1 MYDVKK
7 LRDIKD
13 SDDFLKYCF
22 SVFTKQGGAA
32 LWGFVCSLGRI
43 ETLSPFGV
51 SAAAAIFP
59 QYIPA
64 AVLGSAVGYL
74 FLWGFS
80 VIALRY
86 MAAAAIAGII
96 SYLLK
101 KSLKPQYFRHFS
113 ALASFFAIVSTGLVM
128 SISITLSLEEIAM
141 FFAEGAISGAGAY
154 FLNKGININPLK
166 KCASRLSG
174 GETASVL
181 VIFSV
186 ILLSLKNFDISSF
199 SPAVTAGVYAVLVT
213 ACYGGEKYGSLTGIC
228 AGAVLG
234 FSSDASFIT
243 AGTALGGLLSGI
255 FGRNNRFFTS
265 VIFIITVGVWA
276 FSPSDPLSALG
287 VLYSSGAAAALFLV
301 TPKRLTNFYKEIFSL
316 SDDGVFLS
324 GQRRV
329 LKMRLYSAADSMN
342 SVSNSVKALAGIYRK
357 RTTPKKEQINI
368 NVCNKICRK
377 CGRYQ
382 SCWQENRSLTLSY
395 FERIGDA
402 LKNSDSL
409 TEKDIP
415 YKFFNVCLEPEKI
428 INGIASETAKYK
440 AAMRETVKTGE
451 TVNIVSDQF
460 SSVWGLL
467 NDFSEAMEISE
478 EYVPELSEL
487 VRTVLENDFALN
499 ITSAGV
505 FKNSEKKLY
514 CEITLRGKEKYDFD
528 SIGDALCKILDKPF
542 EKPVIRQLSGE
553 VISFNICEK
562 TKYKINCGG
571 YQINS
576 GDGKWCGDTFDSF
589 FDGKGNFIM
598 ILSDGMGTGQKA
610 AADSVLCCSL
620 SATLLKG
627 GFPPDSII
635 NVINSAMLVRSG
647 EESLATM
654 DIAKIN
660 LYNGLVEFYKAG
672 ASFSLVMKH
681 FKLLKAEKP
690 SLPLGILRNVSFEKM
705 NITIRDGDT
714 VVMMSDGVT
723 EKAASMWREILRN
736 AESYQGKELADKLAK
751 TAVLNTDKDNCDDI
765 TVLTGTLSLNI

>member
-13 SDDFLKYCF
+13 SDEFLKYCL

-43 ETLSPFGV
+43 RTLSPFGV
-51 SAAAAIFP
+51 SASAAIFP

-80 VIALRY
+80 VSALRY
-86 MAAAAIAGII
+86 MAAAAIGGII

-113 ALASFFAIVSTGLVM
+113 ALASFFALVSTGLVM
-128 SISITLSLEEIAM
+128 SVSITLSLEEIAM
-141 FFAEGAISGAGAY
+141 FFAEGAVSGAAAY

-166 KCASRLSG
+166 NCASRLSG
-174 GETASVL
+174 SETASVL

-186 ILLSLKNFDISSF
+186 VLLSLKNFDIASF

-213 ACYGGEKYGSLTGIC
+213 ACYGGEKYGSLAGIC

-234 FSSDASFIT
+234 FSSEASFIT

-255 FGRNNRFFTS
+255 FGRNNRFFAS
-265 VIFIITVGVWA
+265 VIFILTLSVWA
-276 FSPSDPLSALG
+276 FSPSDPAEALG
-287 VLYSSGAAAALFLV
+287 VLYSSGAAAVLFLAS
-301 TPKRLTNFYKEIFSL
+301 PKSLASFYKEIFSL

-324 GQRRV
+324 GQRKV

-342 SVSNSVKALAGIYRK
+342 SVSNTVKALAGIYRK
-357 RTTPKKEQINI
+357 RTAPKKEQITI
-368 NVCNKICRK
+368 NVCNKVCRK
-377 CGRYQ
+377 CSRYE
-382 SCWQENRSLTLSY
+382 SCWQENGSLTLSY
-395 FERIGDA
+395 FERISDA
-402 LKNSDSL
+402 LKNSESL

-415 YKFFNVCLEPEKI
+415 YKFFGECLEPEKV
-428 INGIASETAKYK
+428 INAVSSETAKYK

-467 NDFSEAMEISE
+467 NDFSRSMETAE

-487 VRTVLENDFALN
+487 ARTVLENDFDMN
-499 ITSAGV
+499 IISAGV

-514 CEITLRGKEKYDFD
+514 CEITLRGQKKFD
-528 SIGDALCKILDKPF
+528 SDAVCEALCKILDRPF
-542 EKPVIRQLSGE
+542 EKPVIRRLSGD

-562 TKYKINCGG
+562 TKYKVSCGG

-620 SATLLKG
+620 SGTLLKG

-654 DIAKIN
+654 DIAVIN

-690 SLPLGILRNVSFEKM
+690 SLPLGILRNVAFEKIS
-705 NITIRDGDT
+705 ITVRDGDT

-723 EKAASMWREILRN
+723 QKAAAMWRDILRD
-736 AESYQGKELADKLAK
+736 AQSYQGKELADKLAK
-751 TAVLNTDKDNCDDI
+751 TATLNTDKDSRDDI
-765 TVLTGTLSLNI
+765 TVLTGTLTLNI